1 MKRPVAPPPLD
12 QLLEQH
18 KQRLPDVLRRG
29 AQPTVDGDY
38 IHWDKLR
45 RKTPRPAGLSTG
57 EWWTGIRLARFSQSR
72 PVPLRDTRGRPFLY
86 MLPDRVHEALHRIDS
101 GASGRIGVA
110 EAVTNP
116 ASRERFVIDSLIR
129 EAITSSQLEGASTTR
144 AAAAKMIRA
153 GRRPRNRSERM
164 IANNYQAMRDVR
176 ELKDQPLTAEA
187 VLALHRAVT
196 DGTLDDPAAAGRL
209 QLPAEDRVEV
219 CDAGGNVLH
228 RPPPAEQLPE
238 RLHAMVLFANAED
251 GTQTTQGDRFL
262 HPVIRAI
269 VLHFWLAYDHPFADG
284 NGRTARALFY
294 WAMLRRGY
302 WMFEFLSIS
311 RFLKAAP
318 VQYAQAFLHAE
329 TDGSDATYFVVHQV
343 DIILRALDALDRYLR
358 VKAAQ
363 AARIDRML
371 RNRTDLNH
379 RQLALLAH
387 AVRHPDWEYTT
398 RSHMTSHAVV
408 YATARADLF
417 RLAELSLLDRQ
428 KRGRKLNV
436 FRAPPDLEART
447 RRLRSVH

>member
-1 MKRPVAPPPLD
+1 MKRPVSPPPLEE
-12 QLLEQH
+12 LLEKH
-18 KQRLPDVLRRG
+18 KQRLPDVLSRVG
-29 AQPTVDGDY
+29 QPTVDGHY

-57 EWWTGIRLARFSQSR
+57 EWWTGIRLARFGQSR
-72 PVPLRDTRGRPFLY
+72 PLLLRDTRGRPFTY
-86 MLPDRVHEALHRIDS
+86 MLPDRVQEALHRIDS
-101 GASGRIGVA
+101 GAGGRIGVT

-116 ASRERFVIDSLIR
+116 ATRDRFIVNSLIR

-164 IANNYQAMRDVR
+164 ILNNYRAMREVR
-176 ELKDQPLTAEA
+176 EMKDQPLTAEA

-196 DGTLDDPAAAGRL
+196 DGTFDDPAAAGRL

-219 CDAGGNVLH
+219 CDADGNVLH

-238 RLHAMVLFANAED
+238 RLHEMVRFANAEH
-251 GTQTTQGDRFL
+251 GTPKSNDDYFL

-302 WMFEFLSIS
+302 WIFEFLSIS
-311 RFLKAAP
+311 RFLKASP
-318 VQYAQAFLHAE
+318 EQYARAFLHAE
-329 TDGSDATYFVVHQV
+329 TDGNDATYFIVHQV
-343 DIILRALDALDRYLR
+343 DIVLRALDALDRYLQL
-358 VKAAQ
+358 KAAQ

-371 RNRTDLNH
+371 RSRTDLNH

-398 RSHMTSHAVV
+398 RSHMTSHSVV

-436 FRAPPDLEART
+436 FQAPPDLEARIRALRKT
-447 RRLRSVH
+447 R

>member
-1 MKRPVAPPPLD
+1 MKRPVAPPPLEE
-12 QLLEQH
+12 LLKKH
-18 KQRLPDVLRRG
+18 AQRLPEVVVHVG
-29 AQPTVDGDY
+29 QPTVDGHY

-45 RKTPRPAGLSTG
+45 QKALRPADLSAG

-72 PVPLRDTRGRPFLY
+72 PLPLRDTRGRPFFY

-101 GASGRIGVA
+101 GASGRIGVT

-116 ASRERFVIDSLIR
+116 ATRDRFIVNSLIR

-164 IANNYQAMRDVR
+164 IVNNYQAMREVR
-176 ELKDQPLTAEA
+176 EMKHQPLTAEA

-196 DGTLDDPAAAGRL
+196 DGTLDDAAAAGRL

-219 CDAGGNVLH
+219 CDADGQVLH

-238 RLHAMVLFANAED
+238 RLRAMVQFANAEN
-251 GTQTTQGDRFL
+251 GMQTTKGDQFL

-269 VLHFWLAYDHPFADG
+269 MLHFWLAYDHPFADG

-294 WAMLRRGY
+294 WAMLRQGY

-311 RFLKAAP
+311 RFLKTAP
-318 VQYAQAFLHAE
+318 TQYARAFLHAE
-329 TDGSDATYFVVHQV
+329 TDGNDATYFIVHQV
-343 DIILRALDALDRYLR
+343 DTILRSLDALDRYLQ
-358 VKAAQ
+358 VKATQ
-363 AARIDRML
+363 AARIDRLL

-387 AVRHPDWEYTT
+387 AVRRPDWEYTT
-398 RSHMTSHAVV
+398 RSHMTSHDVV

-417 RLAELSLLDRQ
+417 RLAELGLLDRQ

-436 FRAPPDLEART
+436 FQAPPDLEVRI
-447 RRLRSVH
+447 RSL